1 MLQKKKKKGVT
12 QNPWFN
18 SNSYILVTLKIF
30 TFSGERFNLKANKNF
45 PVETKSVVTRKTD
58 IRVLKPLFFLT
69 PLKFAFQKK
78 KNRIP
83 QKGFL
88 IQSVLSP
95 RWPFALLWRL

>member
-1 MLQKKKKKGVT
+1 MLQKKKKGVT

-18 SNSYILVTLKIF
+18 SNSYIFVTLKIF

-58 IRVLKPLFFLT
+58 IWVLKPLFFFSS
-69 PLKFAFQKK
+69 LKFALQK

-95 RWPFALLWRL
+95 R